1 MTLLGTRRLVV
12 LAVGLAFAASRCHA
26 VEAFKVS
33 NHDGGAQIW
42 FEAEAFDQRLPEGD
56 QHFPITGEGNAPDA
70 PDDAFGEAI
79 TRNGGAGGRLSYTFD
94 ISRARGDSGT
104 WYFFGRVINPSNQ
117 SDYMLVESH
126 PDDGKI
132 PDGPPFPGGDGVAP
146 FDNADD
152 RIFEQDTPGWA
163 WVLTSHAEG
172 HTKELDD
179 GENTMHIFHRQGN
192 NSRFIDVIVWTDD
205 PGYLPS
211 DDDYMAA
218 EEKTSGLSVDAGA
231 KLATV
236 WGGLKRSSR

>member
-1 MTLLGTRRLVV
+1 MWLLRMPSAV
-12 LAVGLAFAASRCHA
+12 LMVAVFALAPSHIFA
-26 VEAFKVS
+26 VEVFRVS

-94 ISRARGDSGT
+94 ISRADGKAGT

-117 SDYMLVESH
+117 SDYMLVDAH
-126 PDDGKI
+126 PDDDI

-152 RIFEQDTPGWA
+152 RIFEQDTPAWA

-192 NSRFIDVIVWTDD
+192 STRFIDVIVWVDD
-205 PGYLPS
+205 PAYLPT
-211 DDDYMAA
+211 DDDYVAA
-218 EEKTSGLSVDAGA
+218 KEKTSGLGVDDGG

-236 WGGLKRSSR
+236 WGGLKRSAR